1 MNPMTTS
8 GASAVVESCEAH
20 RQVGAVSPTD
30 VRYRSARALL
40 PAAAICFGLTAWGIS
55 DLARAQSGN
64 HGDGHAENHDW
75 YQNLTQPDTG
85 FPCCNGSTS
94 SVEGDCRPTRAFLD
108 EDGLWYALLDGQWVP
123 IPPRVVLKQLAPD
136 GHSHIC
142 ASQSGLIYC
151 FLAGSPKI

>member
-1 MNPMTTS
+1 MM
-8 GASAVVESCEAH
+8 ASVRQFASWSKRSQARDKCRES
-20 RQVGAVSPTD
+20 TD
-30 VRYRSARALL
+30 IRYGSARALL
-40 PAAAICFGLTAWGIS
+40 PAAAICFGLTASSIS

-75 YQNLTQPDTG
+75 YQNLTQADTG

-123 IPPRVVLKQLAPD
+123 IPPRW
-136 GHSHIC
+136 C
-142 ASQSGLIYC
+142 
-151 FLAGSPKI
+151 

>member
-1 MNPMTTS
+1 
-8 GASAVVESCEAH
+8 
-20 RQVGAVSPTD
+20 VSPTD
-30 VRYRSARALL
+30 VCYRSARALL

-55 DLARAQSGN
+55 DLVRAQSGN

-94 SVEGDCRPTRAFLD
+94 SVDGDCRPTRAFHD
-108 EDGLWYALLDGQWVP
+108 EDGLWYALLNGQWVP
-123 IPPRVVLKQLAPD
+123 IPPRVVLKQLSPD

-142 ASQSGLIYC
+142 ASESGLIYC

>member
-1 MNPMTTS
+1 MAVLKNANAS
-8 GASAVVESCEAH
+8 GKEACTPPLWVAPAYAFHRTELSAAH
-20 RQVGAVSPTD
+20 S
-30 VRYRSARALL
+30 
-40 PAAAICFGLTAWGIS
+40 
-55 DLARAQSGN
+55 
-64 HGDGHAENHDW
+64 DGHAENHDW

-123 IPPRVVLKQLAPD
+123 IPPRVVLKRLAPD

-142 ASQSGLIYC
+142 ASQSGVIYC
-151 FLAGSPKI
+151 FLAGSPKT

>member
-1 MNPMTTS
+1 
-8 GASAVVESCEAH
+8 
-20 RQVGAVSPTD
+20 VSPTD
-30 VRYRSARALL
+30 IRYGSARALL
-40 PAAAICFGLTAWGIS
+40 PAAAICFGLTASSIS

-75 YQNLTQPDTG
+75 YQNLTQADTG

-136 GHSHIC
+136 GH
-142 ASQSGLIYC
+142 
-151 FLAGSPKI
+151 